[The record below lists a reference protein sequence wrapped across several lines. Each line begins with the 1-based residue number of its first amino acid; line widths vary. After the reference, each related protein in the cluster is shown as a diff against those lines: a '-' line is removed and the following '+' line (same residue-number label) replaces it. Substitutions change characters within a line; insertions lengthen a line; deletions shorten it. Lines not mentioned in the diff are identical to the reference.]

1 MRVREKALRIGH
13 RGCGMNCVGETR
25 TCDYQIPG
33 QTEVENSLHGFSE
46 ARERGLSTV
55 EFDLQ
60 LSRDHEVV
68 VFHDYEI
75 SSELAG
81 DVSVETP
88 DGGKWAIASKT
99 LEELR

>member
-1 MRVREKALRIGH
+1 M
-13 RGCGMNCVGETR
+13 
-25 TCDYQIPG
+25 
-33 QTEVENSLHGFSE
+33 ENSLHGFGA

-60 LSRDHEVV
+60 LSRDHKVV

-75 SSELAG
+75 SGELAG
-81 DVSVETP
+81 DVSLELP

>member
-1 MRVREKALRIGH
+1 
-13 RGCGMNCVGETR
+13 MNCVGEAR
-25 TCDYQIPG
+25 RCDDQIPS
-33 QTEVENSLHGFSE
+33 QTEVENSLHGFGE

-75 SSELAG
+75 SNEMAG

>member
-1 MRVREKALRIGH
+1 M
-13 RGCGMNCVGETR
+13 
-25 TCDYQIPG
+25 
-33 QTEVENSLHGFSE
+33 
-46 ARERGLSTV
+46 

-75 SSELAG
+75 SSRLAG
-81 DVSVETP
+81 DMSVETP